1 MKRKRHLYYI
11 PMDLEK
17 LTLDGHFDTEAL
29 TSAISK
35 QEPIKIK
42 LIASEAIEETGPPP
56 NFQIMVANGQL
67 EDPIGTVLLELE
79 VADFM
84 LKENFIFMKNLPN
97 QLIGLCFLSKNNAIF
112 DVTQGI
118 LFFPYP
124 SMHPKP
130 DTQTAI
136 RQATPLFAENTYT
149 LQPGETI
156 AIASETPHLMDHDA
170 TGIVAITTT

>member
-1 MKRKRHLYYI
+1 
-11 PMDLEK
+11 MD
-17 LTLDGHFDTEAL
+17 
-29 TSAISK
+29 
-35 QEPIKIK
+35 PY
-42 LIASEAIEETGPPP
+42 SEAIEETGPPP

-79 VADFM
+79 VADLM

-136 RQATPLFAENTYT
+136 RQATPLLAENTYT

-170 TGIVAITTT
+170 TGIVAITTTWKPLSHFLSQLRLVPLITMLSDTKSSTFPNYHTQ